1 MKKLICPCC
10 GKELANLSPAIDTSS
25 FWCDECDLDIVLD
38 RKKDTPVSISD
49 DTLKVEWVNLGE
61 GLCGDYVPED
71 PDDINMLRFDVSYA
85 DKDLSTADETVWN
98 VVEDASYCSN
108 TPADTGTETLV
119 RLLYTVFKEYRSR
132 IEEYPEVSLKKLG
145 ERLSCISPADIG
157 R

>member
-1 MKKLICPCC
+1 L
-10 GKELANLSPAIDTSS
+10 GKDNETS
-25 FWCDECDLDIVLD
+25 
-38 RKKDTPVSISD
+38 VSISD
-49 DTLKVEWVNLGE
+49 DTLMVEWVNLGE
-61 GLCGDYVPED
+61 GLCGDYAPED

-98 VVEDASYCSN
+98 VVEDASYSSH
-108 TPADTGTETLV
+108 TPADTDIETLV
-119 RLLYTVFKEYRSR
+119 RLLYMIFKEYRSR